1 MNMRIDAEQI
11 EYTLS
16 YLANLRQRR
25 SHADMETLETL
36 RPAWIGLDA
45 WDMLLDD
52 VRSQRYRDPAR
63 RTHLRLVVG

>member
-1 MNMRIDAEQI
+1 MNMRIGAEQI

-16 YLANLRQRR
+16 YLANLRQRH
-25 SHADMETLETL
+25 SHADMEALEAL

-52 VRSQRYRDPAR
+52 VRSQRHTGRASR
-63 RTHLRLVVG
+63 AHLRLVVG